1 MKTTFRPNIN
11 DIEMMHYRV
20 YFIYAEFV
28 NEFFLKTYSESV
40 AAYVN
45 IFGGGGGKNSRIG

>member
-40 AAYVN
+40 AAYAN
-45 IFGGGGGKNSRIG
+45 IFEQIALIA